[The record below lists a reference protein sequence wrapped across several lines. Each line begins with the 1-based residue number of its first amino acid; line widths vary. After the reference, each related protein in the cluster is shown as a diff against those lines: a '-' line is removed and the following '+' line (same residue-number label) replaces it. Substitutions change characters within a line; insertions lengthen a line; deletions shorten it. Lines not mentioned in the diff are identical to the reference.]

1 VIPNILSRLVSV
13 NIKAY
18 PIKEGELDIL
28 YAYNTI
34 LVRLADNFAK
44 RIIDSYNKDNI

>member
-1 VIPNILSRLVSV
+1 MIPNILSRLVSV

-28 YAYNTI
+28 YAYNII
-34 LVRLADNFAK
+34 LVRLANNFTK
-44 RIIDSYNKDNI
+44 YIINSYNKDNI